1 MVQVPSVEHKGKL
14 ELTWTNK
21 EQKLLSHEDGSYE
34 WTSKGDYRTS
44 EVRLLHDVET
54 VGQTRSGNER
64 SKDNLLIR
72 GDALHALTS
81 LAEIPEF
88 QENFLNRVKLVYIDP
103 PFNTGQAFEHYDDA
117 LEHSV
122 WLTMMRDRLLQIH
135 ELLSDDGSVWLHLD
149 DVEVHRARIVM
160 DEVFGPLNFLTT
172 IIWEKR
178 YSRSNDA
185 NFSVS
190 HDTILVYRKSPTFR
204 ISNRLTRISDTQ
216 YSNPDG
222 DPRGP
227 WRGIPWD
234 APEVRSGLEYPIKTP
249 DGGVKVPPPGRHWS
263 GTEAN
268 WQKIVD
274 AGMAYFGKSGSGM
287 PNVKKFL
294 EDMPGLVPHTFW
306 SHEEVGHNDGAKKE
320 IQALF
325 PGVTPFATPKPERL
339 LERILH
345 IGSNPGDLVLDCF
358 AGSGT
363 TAAVAQKMGR
373 RWVTVEWQAST
384 IENFTLPRLK
394 KVVEG
399 KDPNGITQS
408 KLRQAV
414 QPLPAKVTPDQ
425 AAEAL
430 RVMSAAIAAGAFT
443 GLDVLHAQAAAK
455 GIRDRLKTREVKST
469 SWNGGGGFRVLDVAP
484 SMFQTDEGEMFLSNW
499 ATGEKL
505 AEAVAAQFS
514 FTYAP
519 DGPFAGVRGTVKL
532 AVVDGF
538 VNEGFVDYFISALS
552 EDELV
557 EIYATG
563 IDPDA
568 QSYLKK
574 LLPGSRLVKIPA
586 SIITSYRRANR
597 RQVGMNWLA
606 KTGESTQ

>member
-1 MVQVPSVEHKGKL
+1 MQVPSVEHSGKL

-21 EQKLLSHEDGSYE
+21 HQRLLSHEDGSYE
-34 WTSKGDYRTS
+34 WTTPGDYRTS

-54 VGQTRSGNER
+54 VGTTRPTKDR
-64 SKDNLLIR
+64 ADDNLLIR

-88 QENFLNRVKLVYIDP
+88 RKSLLNKVKLVYVDP
-103 PFNTGQAFEHYDDA
+103 PFNTGQAFTHYDDA

-122 WLTMMRDRLLQIH
+122 WLTMMRDRLLQIRA
-135 ELLSDDGSVWLHLD
+135 LLADDGSVWLHLD
-149 DVEVHRARIVM
+149 DVEVHRARSVM
-160 DEVFGPLNFLTT
+160 DEVFGPQNFLTT

-185 NFSVS
+185 SFSVS
-190 HDTILVYRKSPTFR
+190 HDTILVYRKSSAFAL
-204 ISNRLTRISDTQ
+204 SNRLARTVDTQ

-222 DPRGP
+222 DSRGP

-234 APEVRSGLEYPIKTP
+234 APEVRSGLDYPITTP
-249 DGGVKVPPPGRHWS
+249 SGDVKVPPQGRHWS

-274 AGMAYFGKSGSGM
+274 AGMAYFGKSGRGM
-287 PNVKKFL
+287 PNVKKYL
-294 EDMPGLVPHTFW
+294 EDMPGLVPHTVW

-325 PGVTPFATPKPERL
+325 PELAPFATPKPERL
-339 LERILH
+339 LQRILH
-345 IGSNPGDLVLDCF
+345 VASQPGDLVLDCF

-363 TAAVAQKMGR
+363 TAAVAHKMGR

-384 IENFTLPRLK
+384 IESFTLPRLK

-399 KDPNGITQS
+399 TDTNGVSQS
-408 KLRQAV
+408 KSRQAMR
-414 QPLPAKVTPDQ
+414 PLPPGVTPDQ

-430 RVMSAAIAAGAFT
+430 RVVAAAIASGAFT
-443 GLDVLHAQAAAK
+443 GLDTVQGQTAAK
-455 GIRDRLKTREVKST
+455 ALRERLKTRIVKST
-469 SWNGGGGFRVLDVAP
+469 DWTGGGGFRVLDVAP
-484 SMFQTDEGEMFLSNW
+484 SMFQADEDEIFLSAW

-505 AEAVAAQFS
+505 AEAVAAQFA

-519 DGPFAGVRGTVKL
+519 DGPFAGTRGTVKL

-538 VNEGFVDYFISALS
+538 VNEGFVDYLVSALAA
-552 EDELV
+552 DELI

-568 QSYLKK
+568 QSYLKR

-586 SIITSYRRANR
+586 SIISSYRRANR
-597 RQVGMNWLA
+597 RQEGLNWL
-606 KTGESTQ
+606 TQSGEAGR